1 MTTLIQSHLLP
12 QAKVQPGPSHQPH
25 CFEGD
30 RRVGPYH
37 PALISF
43 QVPDGMVNSEVQAAL
58 REEFGIVV
66 KLLPDGEGGTKVL
79 WLGSLLPR
87 LLTTPNGSQWLPT
100 TPDSSL
106 RLQTHAVV
114 V

>member
-1 MTTLIQSHLLP
+1 MTVD
-12 QAKVQPGPSHQPH
+12 KEG
-25 CFEGD
+25 FEAELKAEADKNTG
-30 RRVGPYH
+30 
-37 PALISF
+37 
-43 QVPDGMVNSEVQAAL
+43 
-58 REEFGIVV
+58 
-66 KLLPDGEGGTKVL
+66 KVL

-114 V
+114 GFQ

>member
-1 MTTLIQSHLLP
+1 MAASFLRFSITY
-12 QAKVQPGPSHQPH
+12 G
-25 CFEGD
+25 EGEEVEGLNVPLS
-30 RRVGPYH
+30 VGPPRACDDAKGVKAIVYDCVVH
-37 PALISF
+37 PSVIDEA
-43 QVPDGMVNSEVQAAL
+43 
-58 REEFGIVV
+58 
-66 KLLPDGEGGTKVL
+66 KVL